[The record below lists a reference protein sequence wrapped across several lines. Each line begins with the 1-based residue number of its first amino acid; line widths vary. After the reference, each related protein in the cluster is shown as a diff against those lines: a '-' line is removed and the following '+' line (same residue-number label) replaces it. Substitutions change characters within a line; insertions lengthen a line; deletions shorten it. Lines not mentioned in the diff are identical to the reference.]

1 MDQVLKGFNGTIM
14 AYGQTASGKTFTMQ
28 GNDRYDRIERE
39 MLKYEK
45 KIKLLASQGNSKR
58 KKKLEKAAKKLK
70 IEKLNEMSK
79 EDIVLDP
86 QSQGIIPRVISTIF
100 QKTSNSD
107 LSFIEYSII
116 VSISEIYNEKVNDLL
131 DPDKQDLRI
140 VQSKNK
146 GVMIQGITEFLCN
159 SEEEVYRLIDIGN
172 KNRAVGSNR
181 MNDRSSRSHTIL
193 TI

>member
-1 MDQVLKGFNGTIM
+1 M

-45 KIKLLASQGNSKR
+45 KIKSLASQGNSKR

-140 VQSKNK
+140 V
-146 GVMIQGITEFLCN
+146 
-159 SEEEVYRLIDIGN
+159 
-172 KNRAVGSNR
+172 
-181 MNDRSSRSHTIL
+181 
-193 TI
+193 